1 MEQSARILPLLSDT
15 YNRKWKFR
23 HQEFQTNVLATI
35 KQQRKDVIVLLLGDI
50 DAGSV
55 TKRMREIL
63 TLGTFVQWEESENA
77 KRMFRK
83 GLKMALTTQDF
94 FFFLFNTF

>member
-1 MEQSARILPLLSDT
+1 MEQSARILLLFSDN

-35 KQQRKDVIVLLLGDI
+35 KQQRKEVIVLLLGDI
-50 DAGSV
+50 EAGSV
-55 TKRMREIL
+55 TKHMREIL
-63 TLGTFVQWEESENA
+63 TRGTFLQWGDSENA

-83 GLKMALTTQDF
+83 GLKMALTTQDVGF
-94 FFFLFNTF
+94 R